1 VSVNID
7 FEVARPGDD
16 SYVEQAW
23 QLKEHIR
30 REEDVLK
37 QRKGF
42 FTDAYRR
49 STVHLLV
56 TSEPPRSEGASR
68 RRERAD
74 DDDGNERLMGFAA
87 VRRDGYILFLAVEP
101 EFRGEG
107 VGKRLVG
114 RVAENHDSV
123 TCHARASN
131 QNALGFYEHLGF
143 EVERHIENYYE
154 DSGDAYYLK
163 LGGNGGLTQK
173 ISDFV
178 RS

>member
-143 EVERHIENYYE
+143 GVERHIENYYE

>member
-49 STVHLLV
+49 STVRLLV

-163 LGGNGGLTQK
+163 LGGNDGLTQK